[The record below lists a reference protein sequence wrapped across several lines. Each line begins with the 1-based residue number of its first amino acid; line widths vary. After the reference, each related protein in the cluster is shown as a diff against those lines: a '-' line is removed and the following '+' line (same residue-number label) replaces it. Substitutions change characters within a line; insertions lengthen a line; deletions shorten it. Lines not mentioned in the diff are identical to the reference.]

1 MNNYVTSIVRTHE
14 RENNIYIK
22 RDDLLPVAFGGNKV
36 RIASEF
42 ISDMRRSGK
51 NTIVGYGNSRSNMCR
66 ALAVL
71 CSMEH
76 IPCHIISSGDDDGS
90 YQDTWNGLII
100 NSTGAVI
107 HKCRKT
113 EVAPT
118 VESVCKGIIDS
129 GHKPYYIFGDKF
141 GKGNEATPL
150 KAYDSVYKE
159 ISEQTPEIL
168 GGGYKFDYIFL
179 PTGTGMTQSGLIA
192 GQYRCQ
198 GNEKIIGISVAR
210 KEDVVKKII
219 ADNLNKYLN
228 TEKFHPESVIVTDK
242 YLKDGYGLYDDKII
256 GTIDHVLQNEG
267 IALDPVYTGKG
278 YNGMLE
284 YLQDEGIQGK
294 NVLFILT
301 GSIPLFFDYAK
312 SFL

>member
-1 MNNYVTSIVRTHE
+1 MGKYITPIVRTHE
-14 RENNIYIK
+14 RDNNIYIK

-36 RIASEF
+36 RIAQEF
-42 ISDMRRSGK
+42 IADMRQSG
-51 NTIVGYGNSRSNMCR
+51 NDTMVGYGNSRSNMCR

-71 CSMEH
+71 CSNEH

-113 EVAPT
+113 EVAKT
-118 VESVCKGIIDS
+118 VESVCKEIIVS

-150 KAYDSVYKE
+150 KAYDSAYKE
-159 ISEQTPEIL
+159 ISEQTPEVL
-168 GGGYKFDYIFL
+168 GGYRFDYIFL

-192 GQYRCQ
+192 GKYRCQ
-198 GNEKIIGISVAR
+198 GKENIIGISVAR

-219 ADNLNKYLN
+219 ADNLNKYLGKE
-228 TEKFHPESVIVTDK
+228 TFDPESINVTDK
-242 YLKDGYGLYDDKII
+242 YIKDGYGLYDDKII
-256 GTIDHVLQNEG
+256 STIHRVLRSEG

-284 YLQDEGIQGK
+284 YLMDEEIQGK

-301 GSIPLFFDYAK
+301 GSVPLFFDYAK